1 MWSALWFNHSVSTYS
16 VAVGDKKNAG
26 LKPHREDK
34 AMSQRK
40 AEIIKELESRIKEVQ
55 RLHYTKIT
63 AVSDLVNAAYAA
75 QHELEEEL
83 EALEQDNA

>member
-1 MWSALWFNHSVSTYS
+1 
-16 VAVGDKKNAG
+16 
-26 LKPHREDK
+26 
-34 AMSQRK
+34 MSQRK